1 MDKSGQYRRF
11 AQECLAMARASDG
24 AQTRVTLIQMA
35 QVWFRL
41 AEAHEAGDARSER
54 AGAKKQSD

>member
-11 AQECLAMARASDG
+11 AQECLEMVRTSES

-41 AEAHEAGDARSER
+41 AEAHEAGEARTER
-54 AGAKKQSD
+54 ADAKKPPE

>member
-1 MDKSGQYRRF
+1 MDKSAEYRRF
-11 AQECLAMARASDG
+11 AQECLEMARASDS

-41 AEAHEAGDARSER
+41 AEAVESRSER
-54 AGAKKQSD
+54 ADIKSALD